1 MSGEVRPV
9 VIHRLEA
16 QSEWFQGQLQDMS
29 LRERFADLLIR
40 AARRI
45 APSVHS
51 EEFTELP
58 QQLASL
64 EDVDPSPASTSADA
78 ADLPSVEP
86 LSLDQRVISRSVKTL
101 KAEAISSLATLHAA
115 HLVGASVWDERR
127 IAARINAA
135 SGIKAASPE
144 VLAEIEGLAV
154 TWQNDLSAI
163 TNALQQVAA
172 ISCPEAPISQDLR
185 LEGEEQALAADLIE
199 SCSVELTRHQLELAN
214 PQDDDVEQE
223 PNAEQDPT
231 QQD

>member
-1 MSGEVRPV
+1 
-9 VIHRLEA
+9 
-16 QSEWFQGQLQDMS
+16 MS

-40 AARRI
+40 AACRI
-45 APSVHS
+45 APPVNPD
-51 EEFTELP
+51 EFDELP
-58 QQLASL
+58 EVLKPL
-64 EDVDPSPASTSADA
+64 EEGDHLTVAASADA

-185 LEGEEQALAADLIE
+185 LEGEEQDLAADLIE

-214 PQDDDVEQE
+214 PQDDDDEQELNDEQE
-223 PNAEQDPT
+223 PDP
-231 QQD
+231 QV

>member
-1 MSGEVRPV
+1 
-9 VIHRLEA
+9 
-16 QSEWFQGQLQDMS
+16 MS

-40 AARRI
+40 AACRI
-45 APSVHS
+45 APPVNPD
-51 EEFTELP
+51 EFEELP
-58 QQLASL
+58 ELLKPL
-64 EDVDPSPASTSADA
+64 EDGELLTVAASADA

-185 LEGEEQALAADLIE
+185 LEGEEQDLAADLIE

-214 PQDDDVEQE
+214 PQDEDEEQE
-223 PNAEQDPT
+223 PNDEQQPDH
-231 QQD
+231 QD

>member
-1 MSGEVRPV
+1 
-9 VIHRLEA
+9 
-16 QSEWFQGQLQDMS
+16 MS

-40 AARRI
+40 AACRI
-45 APSVHS
+45 APPVSPD
-51 EEFTELP
+51 EFEELP
-58 QQLASL
+58 ELLKPL
-64 EDVDPSPASTSADA
+64 EDGKLLTVAASADA

-154 TWQNDLSAI
+154 TWQNDLSAL

-185 LEGEEQALAADLIE
+185 LEGEEQDLAADLIE

-214 PQDDDVEQE
+214 PQDEDEEQE
-223 PNAEQDPT
+223 PNDEQEPDH
-231 QQD
+231 QD

>member
-1 MSGEVRPV
+1 
-9 VIHRLEA
+9 
-16 QSEWFQGQLQDMS
+16 MS

-40 AARRI
+40 AACRI
-45 APSVHS
+45 APPVNPD
-51 EEFTELP
+51 EFEELP
-58 QQLASL
+58 ELLKPL
-64 EDVDPSPASTSADA
+64 EDGELLTVPASADA

-185 LEGEEQALAADLIE
+185 LEGEEQDLAADLIE

-214 PQDDDVEQE
+214 PQDEDDKQEPNDEQEHNDEQE
-223 PNAEQDPT
+223 PNHQV
-231 QQD
+231 

>member
-1 MSGEVRPV
+1 
-9 VIHRLEA
+9 
-16 QSEWFQGQLQDMS
+16 MS
-29 LRERFADLLIR
+29 LRERFADFLIR
-40 AARRI
+40 AACRI
-45 APSVHS
+45 APPVNSDEL
-51 EEFTELP
+51 EEMPLRLEP
-58 QQLASL
+58 QQQGESL
-64 EDVDPSPASTSADA
+64 TNTASADA

-127 IAARINAA
+127 IAARMNAA

-185 LEGEEQALAADLIE
+185 LEGEEQDLAADLIE
-199 SCSVELTRHQLELAN
+199 SCSVELTRHQLEVAN
-214 PQDDDVEQE
+214 PQDEHDEQE
-223 PNAEQDPT
+223 HND
-231 QQD
+231 QQEDNREG

>member
-1 MSGEVRPV
+1 
-9 VIHRLEA
+9 
-16 QSEWFQGQLQDMS
+16 MS

-40 AARRI
+40 AACRI
-45 APSVHS
+45 APPVNPD
-51 EEFTELP
+51 EFDELP
-58 QQLASL
+58 EVLKPL
-64 EDVDPSPASTSADA
+64 EEGDHLTVAASADA

-185 LEGEEQALAADLIE
+185 LEGEEQDLAADLIE

-214 PQDDDVEQE
+214 PQDDDDEQELNDEQE
-223 PNAEQDPT
+223 PDP
-231 QQD
+231 QL

>member
-1 MSGEVRPV
+1 
-9 VIHRLEA
+9 
-16 QSEWFQGQLQDMS
+16 MS

-40 AARRI
+40 AACRI
-45 APSVHS
+45 APPVNPD
-51 EEFTELP
+51 EFEELP
-58 QQLASL
+58 ELLKPL
-64 EDVDPSPASTSADA
+64 EDGELLTVAASADA

-154 TWQNDLSAI
+154 TWQNDLSAL

-185 LEGEEQALAADLIE
+185 LEGEEQDLAADLIE

-214 PQDDDVEQE
+214 PQDEDEEQE
-223 PNAEQDPT
+223 PNDEQEPDH
-231 QQD
+231 QD

>member
-1 MSGEVRPV
+1 
-9 VIHRLEA
+9 
-16 QSEWFQGQLQDMS
+16 MS

-40 AARRI
+40 AACRI
-45 APSVHS
+45 APPVSPD
-51 EEFTELP
+51 EFEDMP
-58 QQLASL
+58 QLL
-64 EDVDPSPASTSADA
+64 EPLDDAEPLMIPASADA

-127 IAARINAA
+127 IAARVNAA

-185 LEGEEQALAADLIE
+185 LEGEEQDLAADLIE

-214 PQDDDVEQE
+214 PQDEDSEQE
-223 PNAEQDPT
+223 PN

>member
-1 MSGEVRPV
+1 
-9 VIHRLEA
+9 
-16 QSEWFQGQLQDMS
+16 MS

-40 AARRI
+40 AACRI
-45 APSVHS
+45 APPVSPD
-51 EEFTELP
+51 EFEDLP
-58 QQLASL
+58 QLLEPL
-64 EDVDPSPASTSADA
+64 EDADPLMIPASADA

-127 IAARINAA
+127 IAARVNAA

-185 LEGEEQALAADLIE
+185 LEGEEQDLAADLIE

-214 PQDDDVEQE
+214 PQDEDSEQE
-223 PNAEQDPT
+223 PNAEQDPN

>member
-1 MSGEVRPV
+1 
-9 VIHRLEA
+9 
-16 QSEWFQGQLQDMS
+16 MS

-40 AARRI
+40 AACRI
-45 APSVHS
+45 APPVNPD
-51 EEFTELP
+51 EFEELP
-58 QQLASL
+58 ELLKPL
-64 EDVDPSPASTSADA
+64 EDGELLTVAASADA

-185 LEGEEQALAADLIE
+185 LEGEEQDLAADLIE

-214 PQDDDVEQE
+214 PQDEDEEQE
-223 PNAEQDPT
+223 PNDEQEPDH
-231 QQD
+231 QD

>member
-1 MSGEVRPV
+1 
-9 VIHRLEA
+9 
-16 QSEWFQGQLQDMS
+16 MS
-29 LRERFADLLIR
+29 LREHFADLLIR
-40 AARRI
+40 VACRI
-45 APSVHS
+45 APPVSPD
-51 EEFTELP
+51 EFEDLP
-58 QQLASL
+58 QLLEPL
-64 EDVDPSPASTSADA
+64 EDADPLTIPASADA

-127 IAARINAA
+127 IAARVNAA

-185 LEGEEQALAADLIE
+185 LEGEEQDLAADLIE

-214 PQDDDVEQE
+214 PQDEDSEQE
-223 PNAEQDPT
+223 PNAEQDPN

>member
-1 MSGEVRPV
+1 
-9 VIHRLEA
+9 
-16 QSEWFQGQLQDMS
+16 MS
-29 LRERFADLLIR
+29 LREHFADLLIR
-40 AARRI
+40 AACRI
-45 APSVHS
+45 APPVSPD
-51 EEFTELP
+51 EFEDLP
-58 QQLASL
+58 QLLDPL
-64 EDVDPSPASTSADA
+64 EDGDPLTIPASADA

-127 IAARINAA
+127 IAARVNAA

-185 LEGEEQALAADLIE
+185 LEGEEQDLAADLIE

-214 PQDDDVEQE
+214 PQDEDAEQE
-223 PNAEQDPT
+223 PNAEQD
-231 QQD
+231 QNQHD

>member
-1 MSGEVRPV
+1 
-9 VIHRLEA
+9 
-16 QSEWFQGQLQDMS
+16 MS

-40 AARRI
+40 AACRI
-45 APSVHS
+45 APPVSPD
-51 EEFTELP
+51 EFEDLP
-58 QQLASL
+58 QLLDPL
-64 EDVDPSPASTSADA
+64 EDGDPLTIPASADA

-127 IAARINAA
+127 IAARVNAA

-185 LEGEEQALAADLIE
+185 LEGEEQELAADLIE

-214 PQDDDVEQE
+214 PQDEDAEQK
-223 PNAEQDPT
+223 PNAEQDPN
-231 QQD
+231 QED

>member
-1 MSGEVRPV
+1 
-9 VIHRLEA
+9 
-16 QSEWFQGQLQDMS
+16 MS

-40 AARRI
+40 AACRI
-45 APSVHS
+45 APPVNPD
-51 EEFTELP
+51 EFDELP
-58 QQLASL
+58 EVLKPL
-64 EDVDPSPASTSADA
+64 EEGDHLTVAASADA

-185 LEGEEQALAADLIE
+185 LEGEEQDLAADLIE

-214 PQDDDVEQE
+214 PQDEDEEQE
-223 PNAEQDPT
+223 PNDEQEPDH
-231 QQD
+231 QD

>member
-1 MSGEVRPV
+1 
-9 VIHRLEA
+9 
-16 QSEWFQGQLQDMS
+16 MS

-40 AARRI
+40 AACRI
-45 APSVHS
+45 APPVSPD
-51 EEFTELP
+51 EFEDMP
-58 QQLASL
+58 QLL
-64 EDVDPSPASTSADA
+64 EPLDDAEHLMISASADA

-127 IAARINAA
+127 IAARVNAA
-135 SGIKAASPE
+135 SGLKAASPE

-185 LEGEEQALAADLIE
+185 LEGEEQDLAADLIE

-214 PQDDDVEQE
+214 PQDEDAEQE
-223 PNAEQDPT
+223 PNAEQDPN
-231 QQD
+231 QQY

>member
-1 MSGEVRPV
+1 
-9 VIHRLEA
+9 
-16 QSEWFQGQLQDMS
+16 MS

-40 AARRI
+40 AACRI
-45 APSVHS
+45 APPVDPDEH
-51 EEFTELP
+51 EKP
-58 QQLASL
+58 QCLDPL
-64 EDVDPSPASTSADA
+64 EDHQPKPMAASADA

-135 SGIKAASPE
+135 SGSKAASSE

-185 LEGEEQALAADLIE
+185 LEGEEQDLAADLIE

-214 PQDDDVEQE
+214 PQDEDDEQE
-223 PNAEQDPT
+223 PSEQG
-231 QQD
+231 

>member
-1 MSGEVRPV
+1 
-9 VIHRLEA
+9 
-16 QSEWFQGQLQDMS
+16 MS

-40 AARRI
+40 AACRI
-45 APSVHS
+45 APPVNPD
-51 EEFTELP
+51 EFEELP
-58 QQLASL
+58 ELLKPL
-64 EDVDPSPASTSADA
+64 EDSELLTVAASADA

-185 LEGEEQALAADLIE
+185 LEGEEQDLAADLIE

-214 PQDDDVEQE
+214 PQDEDEEQE
-223 PNAEQDPT
+223 PNDEQQPDH
-231 QQD
+231 QD

>member
-1 MSGEVRPV
+1 
-9 VIHRLEA
+9 
-16 QSEWFQGQLQDMS
+16 MS

-40 AARRI
+40 AACHI
-45 APSVHS
+45 APSVNPDEFEGLPRLVEPL
-51 EEFTELP
+51 EEC
-58 QQLASL
+58 
-64 EDVDPSPASTSADA
+64 PSRSTAASADA

-135 SGIKAASPE
+135 SGGKAASPE

-185 LEGEEQALAADLIE
+185 LEGEEQDLAADLIE
-199 SCSVELTRHQLELAN
+199 TCSVELTRHQLELAN
-214 PQDDDVEQE
+214 HQDEDDEQAPGE
-223 PNAEQDPT
+223 HG
-231 QQD
+231 

>member
-1 MSGEVRPV
+1 
-9 VIHRLEA
+9 
-16 QSEWFQGQLQDMS
+16 MS

-40 AARRI
+40 AACRI
-45 APSVHS
+45 APPVNPD
-51 EEFTELP
+51 EFEELP
-58 QQLASL
+58 ELLKPL
-64 EDVDPSPASTSADA
+64 EDGEPLTVAASADA

-185 LEGEEQALAADLIE
+185 LEGEEQDLAADLIE

-214 PQDDDVEQE
+214 PQDEDEEQE
-223 PNAEQDPT
+223 PNDEQQPDH
-231 QQD
+231 QD

>member
-1 MSGEVRPV
+1 
-9 VIHRLEA
+9 
-16 QSEWFQGQLQDMS
+16 MS

-40 AARRI
+40 AACRI
-45 APSVHS
+45 APPVNPD
-51 EEFTELP
+51 EFEELP
-58 QQLASL
+58 ELLKPL
-64 EDVDPSPASTSADA
+64 EDGELLTVAASADA

-101 KAEAISSLATLHAA
+101 KAEAISSLATLHTA

-185 LEGEEQALAADLIE
+185 LEGEEQDLAADLIE

-214 PQDDDVEQE
+214 PQDEDEEQE
-223 PNAEQDPT
+223 PNDEQEPDH
-231 QQD
+231 QD

>member
-1 MSGEVRPV
+1 
-9 VIHRLEA
+9 
-16 QSEWFQGQLQDMS
+16 MS

-40 AARRI
+40 AACRI
-45 APSVHS
+45 APPVNPD
-51 EEFTELP
+51 EFEDLP
-58 QQLASL
+58 QPLELL
-64 EDVDPSPASTSADA
+64 EDGEPLTISASVDA

-127 IAARINAA
+127 IAARVNAA
-135 SGIKAASPE
+135 TGLKAASPE

-185 LEGEEQALAADLIE
+185 LEGEEQDLAADLIE

-214 PQDDDVEQE
+214 PQDDDAEQE
-223 PNAEQDPT
+223 PNAEQDPN

>member
-1 MSGEVRPV
+1 
-9 VIHRLEA
+9 
-16 QSEWFQGQLQDMS
+16 MS

-40 AARRI
+40 VASRI
-45 APSVHS
+45 APPVDPDKH
-51 EEFTELP
+51 EKP
-58 QQLASL
+58 QFLEPL
-64 EDVDPSPASTSADA
+64 EDCQPKTMAASADA

-86 LSLDQRVISRSVKTL
+86 LSLDQRVISRSVNTL

-135 SGIKAASPE
+135 SGSKAASSE
-144 VLAEIEGLAV
+144 VLSEIEGLAV

-185 LEGEEQALAADLIE
+185 LEGEEQDLAADLIE
-199 SCSVELTRHQLELAN
+199 TCSVELTRHQLELAN
-214 PQDDDVEQE
+214 HQDEDDEQAPGE
-223 PNAEQDPT
+223 LG
-231 QQD
+231 

>member
-1 MSGEVRPV
+1 
-9 VIHRLEA
+9 
-16 QSEWFQGQLQDMS
+16 MS

-40 AARRI
+40 AACRI
-45 APSVHS
+45 APPVSPD
-51 EEFTELP
+51 EFEELP
-58 QQLASL
+58 ELLKPL
-64 EDVDPSPASTSADA
+64 EDGKLLTVAASADA

-154 TWQNDLSAI
+154 TWQNDLSAL

-185 LEGEEQALAADLIE
+185 LEGEEQDLAADLIE

-214 PQDDDVEQE
+214 PQDEDEEQE
-223 PNAEQDPT
+223 PKDDQEPDHQG
-231 QQD
+231 

>member
-1 MSGEVRPV
+1 
-9 VIHRLEA
+9 
-16 QSEWFQGQLQDMS
+16 MS

-40 AARRI
+40 AACRI
-45 APSVHS
+45 APPLNPD
-51 EEFTELP
+51 EFEDLPELLKP
-58 QQLASL
+58 L
-64 EDVDPSPASTSADA
+64 EDGEPLTVAASADA

-185 LEGEEQALAADLIE
+185 LEGEEQDLAADLIE

-214 PQDDDVEQE
+214 PQDEDEEQE
-223 PNAEQDPT
+223 PNDEQQPDH
-231 QQD
+231 QD

>member
-1 MSGEVRPV
+1 
-9 VIHRLEA
+9 
-16 QSEWFQGQLQDMS
+16 MS

-40 AARRI
+40 AACRI
-45 APSVHS
+45 APPVNP
-51 EEFTELP
+51 EELEEMPLRVKP
-58 QQLASL
+58 QHEGESLTISAS
-64 EDVDPSPASTSADA
+64 ANA

-86 LSLDQRVISRSVKTL
+86 LSLDQRVISRSVNTL

-185 LEGEEQALAADLIE
+185 LEGEEQDLAADLIE

-214 PQDDDVEQE
+214 PQDESD
-223 PNAEQDPT
+223 EQDHNDE
-231 QQD
+231 QDDNDEHDHNRES

>member
-1 MSGEVRPV
+1 
-9 VIHRLEA
+9 
-16 QSEWFQGQLQDMS
+16 MS

-40 AARRI
+40 AACRI
-45 APSVHS
+45 APPVKPD
-51 EEFTELP
+51 EFEELP
-58 QQLASL
+58 ELLKPL
-64 EDVDPSPASTSADA
+64 EDGELLTVAASADA

-185 LEGEEQALAADLIE
+185 LEGEEQDLAADLIE

-214 PQDDDVEQE
+214 PQDEDEEQE
-223 PNAEQDPT
+223 PNDEQEPDH
-231 QQD
+231 QD

>member
-1 MSGEVRPV
+1 
-9 VIHRLEA
+9 
-16 QSEWFQGQLQDMS
+16 MS

-40 AARRI
+40 AACRI
-45 APSVHS
+45 APPVNPD
-51 EEFTELP
+51 EFDELP
-58 QQLASL
+58 EVLKPL
-64 EDVDPSPASTSADA
+64 EKGDPLTVAASADA

-185 LEGEEQALAADLIE
+185 LEGEEQDLAADLIE

-214 PQDDDVEQE
+214 PQDDDDEQELNDEQE
-223 PNAEQDPT
+223 PDP
-231 QQD
+231 QV

>member
-1 MSGEVRPV
+1 
-9 VIHRLEA
+9 
-16 QSEWFQGQLQDMS
+16 MS

-40 AARRI
+40 AACRI
-45 APSVHS
+45 APPVSPH
-51 EEFTELP
+51 EFEDMP
-58 QQLASL
+58 QVL
-64 EDVDPSPASTSADA
+64 EPLDDAEPLMISASADA

-127 IAARINAA
+127 IAARVNAA

-185 LEGEEQALAADLIE
+185 LEGEEQELAADLIE

-214 PQDDDVEQE
+214 PQDEDAEQK
-223 PNAEQDPT
+223 PNAEQDPN
-231 QQD
+231 QED

>member
-1 MSGEVRPV
+1 
-9 VIHRLEA
+9 
-16 QSEWFQGQLQDMS
+16 MS

-40 AARRI
+40 AACRI
-45 APSVHS
+45 APPVNPD
-51 EEFTELP
+51 EFEDTPKQIDPLKDGEL
-58 QQLASL
+58 LMISA
-64 EDVDPSPASTSADA
+64 SADA

-127 IAARINAA
+127 IAARVNAA
-135 SGIKAASPE
+135 SGVKAASPE

-185 LEGEEQALAADLIE
+185 LEGEEQDLAADLIE

-214 PQDDDVEQE
+214 PQDEDAEQE
-223 PNAEQDPT
+223 PNDGQDPN
-231 QQD
+231 QLA

>member
-1 MSGEVRPV
+1 
-9 VIHRLEA
+9 
-16 QSEWFQGQLQDMS
+16 MS

-40 AARRI
+40 AACRI
-45 APSVHS
+45 APPVNPD
-51 EEFTELP
+51 EFDELP
-58 QQLASL
+58 EVLKPL
-64 EDVDPSPASTSADA
+64 EEGDPLTVAASADA

-185 LEGEEQALAADLIE
+185 LEGEEQDLAADLIE

-214 PQDDDVEQE
+214 PQDDDDEQELNDEQE
-223 PNAEQDPT
+223 PDP
-231 QQD
+231 QV

>member
-1 MSGEVRPV
+1 
-9 VIHRLEA
+9 
-16 QSEWFQGQLQDMS
+16 MS

-40 AARRI
+40 AACRI
-45 APSVHS
+45 APPVNPD
-51 EEFTELP
+51 EFEELP
-58 QQLASL
+58 ELLKPL
-64 EDVDPSPASTSADA
+64 EDGELLTVAASADA

-185 LEGEEQALAADLIE
+185 LEGEEQDLAADLIE

-214 PQDDDVEQE
+214 PQDEDEEQESNDEQE
-223 PNAEQDPT
+223 PDHQD
-231 QQD
+231 

>member
-1 MSGEVRPV
+1 
-9 VIHRLEA
+9 
-16 QSEWFQGQLQDMS
+16 MS

-40 AARRI
+40 AACRI
-45 APSVHS
+45 APPLNPN
-51 EEFTELP
+51 EFEDLPELLKP
-58 QQLASL
+58 L
-64 EDVDPSPASTSADA
+64 EDGEPLTVAASADA

-185 LEGEEQALAADLIE
+185 LEGEEQDLAADLIE

-214 PQDDDVEQE
+214 PQDEDEEQE
-223 PNAEQDPT
+223 PNDEQQPDH
-231 QQD
+231 QD

>member
-1 MSGEVRPV
+1 
-9 VIHRLEA
+9 
-16 QSEWFQGQLQDMS
+16 MS

-40 AARRI
+40 AACRI
-45 APSVHS
+45 APPVNPD
-51 EEFTELP
+51 EFDELP
-58 QQLASL
+58 EVLKPL
-64 EDVDPSPASTSADA
+64 EKGDHLTVAASADA

-185 LEGEEQALAADLIE
+185 LEGEEQDLAADLIE

-214 PQDDDVEQE
+214 PQDDDDEQELNDEQE
-223 PNAEQDPT
+223 PDP
-231 QQD
+231 QV

>member
-1 MSGEVRPV
+1 
-9 VIHRLEA
+9 
-16 QSEWFQGQLQDMS
+16 MS

-40 AARRI
+40 AACRI
-45 APSVHS
+45 APPVSPD
-51 EEFTELP
+51 EFEDMP
-58 QQLASL
+58 QLL
-64 EDVDPSPASTSADA
+64 EPLDDAEHLMISASADA

-127 IAARINAA
+127 IAARVNAA
-135 SGIKAASPE
+135 SGMKAASPE

-185 LEGEEQALAADLIE
+185 LEGEEQDLAADLIE

-214 PQDDDVEQE
+214 PQDED
-223 PNAEQDPT
+223 AEQDPN

>member
-1 MSGEVRPV
+1 
-9 VIHRLEA
+9 
-16 QSEWFQGQLQDMS
+16 MS

-40 AARRI
+40 AACRI
-45 APSVHS
+45 APPVNSD
-51 EEFTELP
+51 EFEDMP
-58 QQLASL
+58 QPLEPL
-64 EDVDPSPASTSADA
+64 EDGVPLTMSASADA

-127 IAARINAA
+127 IAARVNAA

-185 LEGEEQALAADLIE
+185 LEGEEQDLAADLIE

-214 PQDDDVEQE
+214 PQDDDAEQE
-223 PNAEQDPT
+223 PNAEQDPN

>member
-1 MSGEVRPV
+1 MPQL
-9 VIHRLEA
+9 LE
-16 QSEWFQGQLQDMS
+16 
-29 LRERFADLLIR
+29 
-40 AARRI
+40 
-45 APSVHS
+45 P
-51 EEFTELP
+51 
-58 QQLASL
+58 L
-64 EDVDPSPASTSADA
+64 EDADPLTIPASADA

-127 IAARINAA
+127 IAARVNAA

-185 LEGEEQALAADLIE
+185 LEGEEQDLAADLIE

-214 PQDDDVEQE
+214 PQDEDSEQE
-223 PNAEQDPT
+223 PNAEQDPN

>member
-1 MSGEVRPV
+1 
-9 VIHRLEA
+9 
-16 QSEWFQGQLQDMS
+16 MS

-40 AARRI
+40 AACRI
-45 APSVHS
+45 APPVNPD
-51 EEFTELP
+51 EFEDMP
-58 QQLASL
+58 QPLEPL
-64 EDVDPSPASTSADA
+64 EDGEPLTISASVDA

-127 IAARINAA
+127 IAARVNVAT
-135 SGIKAASPE
+135 GLKAASPE

-185 LEGEEQALAADLIE
+185 LEGEEQDLAADLIE

-214 PQDDDVEQE
+214 PQDDDPEQE
-223 PNAEQDPT
+223 PNAEQDPN

>member
-1 MSGEVRPV
+1 
-9 VIHRLEA
+9 
-16 QSEWFQGQLQDMS
+16 MS

-40 AARRI
+40 AACRI
-45 APSVHS
+45 APPVSPD
-51 EEFTELP
+51 EFEDLP
-58 QQLASL
+58 QLL
-64 EDVDPSPASTSADA
+64 EPLEGDDPLMIPASADA

-127 IAARINAA
+127 IAARVNAA

-185 LEGEEQALAADLIE
+185 LEGEEQDLAADLIE

-214 PQDDDVEQE
+214 PQDEDSEQE
-223 PNAEQDPT
+223 PNAEQDPN

>member
-1 MSGEVRPV
+1 
-9 VIHRLEA
+9 
-16 QSEWFQGQLQDMS
+16 MS

-40 AARRI
+40 AACRI
-45 APSVHS
+45 APPLNPD
-51 EEFTELP
+51 EFEDLPELLKP
-58 QQLASL
+58 L
-64 EDVDPSPASTSADA
+64 EDGEPLTVAASADA

-185 LEGEEQALAADLIE
+185 LEGEEQDLAADLIE

-214 PQDDDVEQE
+214 PQDEDDEQE
-223 PNAEQDPT
+223 PNDEQEHNDEQEPNH
-231 QQD
+231 QV